1 MIITSNTDVLK
12 QALWQFLNKHNVHI
26 PPSADFQ
33 AIGRVDTNG
42 NLMGV
47 VAFNGF
53 VGNVC
58 WIHTAGDGNWVS
70 RQLIRETFHYPF
82 VQVGVKY
89 LFAAVAGNNH
99 RALRFDRKMGFK
111 DYDCLKDGWDN
122 GVPLYILKMAREDC
136 RWLNA
141 QWGTPNARKAA

>member
-1 MIITSNTDVLK
+1 MIVVSNTDALK
-12 QALWQFLNKHNVHI
+12 EALWRFLHEHKVHI
-26 PPSADFQ
+26 APSADFQ
-33 AIGRVDTNG
+33 ALGRTNADG
-42 NLMGV
+42 KLIGV
-47 VAFNGF
+47 VGFNGF
-53 VGNVC
+53 MGNVA

-70 RQLIRETFHYPF
+70 RELIRETFRYPF

-99 RALRFDRKMGFK
+99 RALRFDRKMGFQ
-111 DYDCLKDGWDN
+111 DYDCLANGWDD

-141 QWGTPNARKAA
+141 GEYVRRKAA